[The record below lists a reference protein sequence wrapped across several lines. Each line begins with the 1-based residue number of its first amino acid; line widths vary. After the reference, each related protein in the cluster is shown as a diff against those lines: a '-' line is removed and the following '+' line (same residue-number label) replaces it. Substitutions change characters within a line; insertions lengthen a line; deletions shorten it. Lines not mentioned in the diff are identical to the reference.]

1 MLNSLIMQGR
11 LVGDPITRYTQSG
24 NSVTSFRIACERD
37 FADKSGN
44 RGCDFIDV
52 VAWKGLG
59 EHVAKFFKK
68 GDLILVDG
76 RLQMST
82 YTDKEGRERTKA
94 ELLAEHTNFCGSKHS
109 GEKRTTQGVNVS
121 AADFAELDEDELP
134 GELPF

>member
-11 LVGDPITRYTQSG
+11 LVGDPVTRYTQSG
-24 NSVTSFRIACERD
+24 NSVTTFRIACERD
-37 FADKSGN
+37 FADKNGN

-52 VAWKGLG
+52 VAWKSLG
-59 EHVAKFFKK
+59 EHVAKWFKK

-94 ELLAEHTNFCGSKHS
+94 ELLAEHTHFCGSKQKPTGS
-109 GEKRTTQGVNVS
+109 VTQGIGVS